1 MSYPSNDL
9 TFNQLQDRAVSYS
22 KRNFGEHYGS
32 GYRNLIGVM
41 EELGELAH
49 AQLKGEQNIK
59 HTQEEILLMK
69 IDAVGDILI
78 FLANYCDSQGLA
90 MGDCVLSALN
100 EIEKRDFV
108 KNQITG

>member
-1 MSYPSNDL
+1 MSYPSYDL

-22 KRNFGEHYGS
+22 KRNFGDHYGT

-59 HTQEEILLMK
+59 HTQEHILLMK
-69 IDAVGDILI
+69 KDAVGDILI
-78 FLANYCDSQGLA
+78 FLANYCDSQGLVMA
-90 MGDCVLSALN
+90 DCVILALK

-108 KNQITG
+108 KNNITG